1 MSFYFYKFVENAEF
15 YVELYFLKWFLK
27 HAPKKVIRK
36 KPQTD
41 VKSEKLNIR
50 IPGLLISRSIYEY
63 FCNFSQ

>member
-1 MSFYFYKFVENAEF
+1 MQNFMLNYIFWSGFEN
-15 YVELYFLKWFLK
+15 VLLQ
-27 HAPKKVIRK
+27 KVILK

-50 IPGLLISRSIYEY
+50 IPGLLISRTIYEY